1 MSDMCLNLEN
11 ESGYAYVGAC
21 ENADGCNRIKEMDD
35 LRKDSITDAVSIY
48 GYVMQKEEAHTETV
62 RASFQFCRFTG
73 GCFEGHL
80 LCFGSTLVN
89 SREAFSSFI

>member
-11 ESGYAYVGAC
+11 ESGYACVGAF
-21 ENADGCNRIKEMDD
+21 ENADGCNQIKEMND
-35 LRKDSITDAVSIY
+35 LRKDSITAAVSIY
-48 GYVMQKEEAHTETV
+48 GYVMQKEKAHTETV
-62 RASFQFCRFTG
+62 RASFQFFRFTG

-80 LCFGSTLVN
+80 LCFDSTLVN